1 MKRSKTSKSVASV
14 APPLLLLL
22 ALAALLAGCSAAG
35 PAAPA
40 PAAGPPAPPQRIISF
55 SPSSTEVLYGIGAF
69 DRVVAVS
76 EYDEFP
82 PEVARLPRVGGW
94 SNTNMEQVASL
105 RPDLIIITEAH
116 VPFVKDKLETLGVR
130 TVVVGGVSFAD
141 VYDGMEKIGA
151 ATGREREARRLIEET
166 RARLEEVRAR
176 TRGLA
181 RPRVLCIADR
191 LPGTLRG
198 LYAATEGS
206 FIVELIKVAGGDSV
220 APPAEKG
227 FGQISKEAIVELD
240 PDVIID
246 MAQSSNDSKLA
257 ENPREVWGELS
268 QVRAVREG
276 RVYSLRDT
284 SLIHPSQFVAD
295 SARKFAELLHPEA
308 FGKK

>member
-1 MKRSKTSKSVASV
+1 MKKSGTSRSVGLFGALMMMVMMMS
-14 APPLLLLL
+14 
-22 ALAALLAGCSAAG
+22 LAACGGGRPAGES
-35 PAAPA
+35 AAPA
-40 PAAGPPAPPQRIISF
+40 APPQRIISF

-76 EYDEFP
+76 QYDEFP

-94 SNTNMEQVASL
+94 SNTNMEQVAAL

-116 VPFVKDKLETLGVR
+116 VPFVKDKLDTLGVR
-130 TVVVGGVSFAD
+130 TVVVGGISFGD

-151 ATGREREARRLIEET
+151 ATGREEAARRLIEET
-166 RARLEEVRAR
+166 RARLEEVRGR
-176 TRGLA
+176 TRDLP

-220 APPAEKG
+220 APPSEKG

-246 MAQSSNDSKLA
+246 MAQSSNDSQLA

-268 QVRAVREG
+268 QVKAVREG

-284 SLIHPSQFVAD
+284 TLIHPSQFVAD
-295 SARKFAELLHPEA
+295 SARKFAELLHPGA
-308 FGKK
+308 FEKR

>member
-1 MKRSKTSKSVASV
+1 MKKSGTSKSAGLFG
-14 APPLLLLL
+14 ALLLLL
-22 ALAALLAGCSAAG
+22 LSLAACGGGRPAEEEAAT
-35 PAAPA
+35 PH
-40 PAAGPPAPPQRIISF
+40 APPQRIISF

-76 EYDEFP
+76 QYDEFP

-94 SNTNMEQVASL
+94 SNTNMEQVAAL

-116 VPFVKDKLETLGVR
+116 VPFVKDKLDTLGVR
-130 TVVVGGVSFAD
+130 TVVVGGVSFGD

-151 ATGREREARRLIEET
+151 ATGREEAARQLIEET
-166 RARLEEVRAR
+166 RAKLEAVRAR
-176 TRGLA
+176 TSGLP

-220 APPAEKG
+220 APPSEKG

-246 MAQSSNDSKLA
+246 MAQSSNDSGLA
-257 ENPREVWGELS
+257 ENPWQVWGELS
-268 QVRAVREG
+268 QIKAVREG

-284 SLIHPSQFVAD
+284 TLIHPSQFVAD
-295 SARKFAELLHPEA
+295 SARKFAELLHPGE
-308 FGKK
+308 FLKE

>member
-1 MKRSKTSKSVASV
+1 MKRSNSSKSAPFV
-14 APPLLLLL
+14 APLLSLL
-22 ALAALLAGCSAAG
+22 AAAAALLAGCGAAG

-40 PAAGPPAPPQRIISF
+40 AKSDATPQRIISF

-76 EYDEFP
+76 QYDEFP

-116 VPFVKDKLETLGVR
+116 VPFVKDKLETMGVR

-151 ATGREREARRLIEET
+151 ATGREAEARRLIEET

-176 TRGLA
+176 TRGLP

-198 LYAATEGS
+198 LYAATGGS
-206 FIVELIKVAGGDSV
+206 FIVELIEAGGGGGN
-220 APPAEKG
+220 APPAGEG
-227 FGQISKEAIVELD
+227 FGQISKEAVVELD
-240 PDVIID
+240 PEVIID
-246 MAQSSNDSKLA
+246 MAQSSNDAKLA
-257 ENPREVWGELS
+257 EDPREVWGELS

>member
-1 MKRSKTSKSVASV
+1 MKKSGTSRSAGLFGAV
-14 APPLLLLL
+14 LLLLS
-22 ALAALLAGCSAAG
+22 LAACGGGEPRGGGRPAGEAA
-35 PAAPA
+35 AT
-40 PAAGPPAPPQRIISF
+40 APPQRIISF
-55 SPSSTEVLYGIGAF
+55 SPSSTEVLYAIGAF

-76 EYDEFP
+76 QYDEFP

-94 SNTNMEQVASL
+94 SNTNMEQVAAL

-116 VPFVKDKLETLGVR
+116 VPFVKDKLDTLGVR
-130 TVVVGGVSFAD
+130 TVVVGGVSIGD

-151 ATGREREARRLIEET
+151 ATGREEAARRLIEET
-166 RARLEEVRAR
+166 RAKLEVVRGR
-176 TRGLA
+176 TRDLP

-206 FIVELIKVAGGDSV
+206 FIVELIKVAGGDSI
-220 APPAEKG
+220 APPSEKG

-246 MAQSSNDSKLA
+246 MAQSSNDSELA
-257 ENPREVWGELS
+257 ENPQEVWGELS
-268 QVRAVREG
+268 QVKAVREG

-284 SLIHPSQFVAD
+284 TLIHPSQFVAD

-308 FGKK
+308 FGKR

>member
-1 MKRSKTSKSVASV
+1 MKRSNSSKSAPFV
-14 APPLLLLL
+14 APLLSLL
-22 ALAALLAGCSAAG
+22 AAAAALLAGCGAAG

-40 PAAGPPAPPQRIISF
+40 AKSDATPQRIISF

-76 EYDEFP
+76 QYDEFP

-116 VPFVKDKLETLGVR
+116 VPFVKDKLETMGVR

-151 ATGREREARRLIEET
+151 ATGREAEARRLIEET

-176 TRGLA
+176 TRGLP

-198 LYAATEGS
+198 LYAATGGS
-206 FIVELIKVAGGDSV
+206 FIVELIEAAGGESI

-227 FGQISKEAIVELD
+227 FGQISKEAVVELD
-240 PDVIID
+240 PEVIID
-246 MAQSSNDSKLA
+246 MAQSSNDAKLA
-257 ENPREVWGELS
+257 EDPREVWGELS